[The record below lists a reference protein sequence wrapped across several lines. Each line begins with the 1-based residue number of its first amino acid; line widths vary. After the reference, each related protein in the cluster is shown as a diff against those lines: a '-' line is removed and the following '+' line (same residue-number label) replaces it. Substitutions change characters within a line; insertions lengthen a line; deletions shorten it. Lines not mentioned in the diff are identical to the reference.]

1 MTLQSKRVIVI
12 GGPTGSGES
21 TITNA
26 LVAQFPNFT
35 RLVTATT
42 RPMRE
47 GEVDGVD
54 YHFFSKEQF
63 LREIES
69 GNILEH
75 TYISNRDI
83 YYGSYKPDL
92 EKKLSDGKVVIVN
105 PDIIGA
111 KFYKQNFG
119 ALTIFIEPQ
128 SIETL
133 ATRLKKRNPDMSE
146 MELGQRLENARQEL
160 EQEKPFYDVI
170 IRNEDGK
177 LSEAIEKAAAVIKKF
192 TEA

>member
-54 YHFFSKEQF
+54 YYFFSKEEF

-83 YYGSYKPDL
+83 YYGSYRPDL

-105 PDIIGA
+105 PDIVGA
-111 KFYKQNFG
+111 KFYKHNFG

-177 LSEAIEKAAAVIKKF
+177 LSEAIEKSAAVIKKF
-192 TEA
+192 AEA

>member
-54 YHFFSKEQF
+54 YYFFSKEKF

-83 YYGSYKPDL
+83 YYGSYRPDL

-105 PDIIGA
+105 PDIVGA

-177 LSEAIEKAAAVIKKF
+177 LSEAIEKSAAVIKKF
-192 TEA
+192 AEA